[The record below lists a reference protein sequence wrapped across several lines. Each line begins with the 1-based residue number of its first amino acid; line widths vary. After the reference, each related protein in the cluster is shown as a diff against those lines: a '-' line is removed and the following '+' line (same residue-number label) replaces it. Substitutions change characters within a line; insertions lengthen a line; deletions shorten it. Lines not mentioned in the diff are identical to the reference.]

1 MSRHNYTNPA
11 FCQNSELYQSPSQ
24 RKQQLQQ
31 QQQLHLQH
39 HQNRVLAA
47 SSLSIN
53 SNSSAFR
60 IQRSES
66 SRSFSYKRDGPIPP
80 RPGSTKPSIAGS
92 RYALVPVEELAD
104 SDRNRYAILPTN
116 VTSER
121 NLYKED
127 DYDEFHRSED
137 TFTSLP
143 PNLNIQE
150 PPKMKPAFSSDFGN
164 SFVMM
169 VDNKSNKR
177 YAVVPQADD
186 EDYVDDNQEI
196 IQMHNGKAHRYAII
210 PAEEEETCLS
220 NTDLNKPLRTSTPQ
234 KHPGTQPGTP
244 VRNEAATKRLHEI
257 LSTPVKT
264 PIKRAQS
271 IPRNINSTP
280 KRYQSQ
286 QLYASNCAAAS
297 VSIHRKQ
304 ELLPQRLQYERPP
317 PPLPPHNS
325 EKRTTAVI
333 SPRLA
338 NTSMDPESN
347 MSSVNKNSSYPQKI
361 ANAAITLGVVSFI
374 LTVGSFLNSG
384 LCLYMIAH
392 VSFYR
397 IFVLISFIRL

>member
-11 FCQNSELYQSPSQ
+11 FCQNSEFFVSPSQ
-24 RKQQLQQ
+24 RKQQHQ
-31 QQQLHLQH
+31 QH
-39 HQNRVLAA
+39 HHHNRALAA
-47 SSLSIN
+47 STLSIN

-66 SRSFSYKRDGPIPP
+66 TRSFNYKRDGPLPP
-80 RPGSTKPSIAGS
+80 RPGPKPCVGGS

-104 SDRNRYAILPTN
+104 ADRDRYAILPSMMD
-116 VTSER
+116 SER
-121 NLYKED
+121 NLYD
-127 DYDEFHRSED
+127 TTNRSEE

-143 PNLNIQE
+143 PSLNAPE
-150 PPKMKPAFSSDFGN
+150 PPKMRPAFSSDFGN
-164 SFVMM
+164 NSFVMM
-169 VDNKSNKR
+169 VDSKSNKR

-210 PAEEEETCLS
+210 PTEEEETCLS
-220 NTDLNKPLRTSTPQ
+220 NSDLNQPLRTSTPQ
-234 KHPGTQPGTP
+234 KPSQPGTP
-244 VRNEAATKRLHEI
+244 LRNEAATKRLHEI

-264 PIKRAQS
+264 PMKRAQS
-271 IPRNINSTP
+271 IPRNIHSTP

-286 QLYASNCAAAS
+286 QLYAANCASAS

-317 PPLPPHNS
+317 PPLPPI
-325 EKRTTAVI
+325 EKRTTAII

-338 NTSMDPESN
+338 NTSMDPEDIISAT
-347 MSSVNKNSSYPQKI
+347 KNSSYPQKI
-361 ANAAITLGVVSFI
+361 TNATITLGVVSFI
-374 LTVGSFLNSG
+374 LTIGSFLNSG

-392 VSFYR
+392 VSIKHHTGYA
-397 IFVLISFIRL
+397 ILT

>member
-11 FCQNSELYQSPSQ
+11 FCQNSEFFVSPSQ
-24 RKQQLQQ
+24 RK
-31 QQQLHLQH
+31 LQH
-39 HQNRVLAA
+39 QQPHNQHHA
-47 SSLSIN
+47 STYSIN

-66 SRSFSYKRDGPIPP
+66 TRSFNFKRDGPLPP
-80 RPGSTKPSIAGS
+80 RPGPKPSGS

-104 SDRNRYAILPTN
+104 VDRDRYAIFPAKMP
-116 VTSER
+116 SER
-121 NLYKED
+121 NLYDRPD
-127 DYDEFHRSED
+127 DTY
-137 TFTSLP
+137 TSLP
-143 PNLNIQE
+143 PILHTPEQ
-150 PPKMKPAFSSDFGN
+150 PKMRPAFSSDFGN

-169 VDNKSNKR
+169 VDSKSNKR

-210 PAEEEETCLS
+210 PTEEEETCLS
-220 NTDLNKPLRTSTPQ
+220 NSDLNKPLQTSTPQ
-234 KHPGTQPGTP
+234 KHYQSGTP
-244 VRNEAATKRLHEI
+244 IRNEAATKRLHEL

-271 IPRNINSTP
+271 IPRNIHSTP

-286 QLYASNCAAAS
+286 QLYGENR

-317 PPLPPHNS
+317 PPLPPMD
-325 EKRTTAVI
+325 KRTTAII

-338 NTSMDPESN
+338 NTSMDITSTT
-347 MSSVNKNSSYPQKI
+347 KDSSYPQKI
-361 ANAAITLGVVSFI
+361 VNASITLGVVSLI

-392 VSFYR
+392 VS
-397 IFVLISFIRL
+397 